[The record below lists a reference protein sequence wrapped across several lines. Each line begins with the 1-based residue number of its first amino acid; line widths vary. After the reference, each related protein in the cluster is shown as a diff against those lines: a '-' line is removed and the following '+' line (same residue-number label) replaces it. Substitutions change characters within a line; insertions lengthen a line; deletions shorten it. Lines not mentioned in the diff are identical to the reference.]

1 MSDSGDEERR
11 SPQSLGDELAQ
22 RRTDLA
28 EDRTIL
34 ANERTYAGWMRT
46 AFAAIGV
53 GLGFRALFAEMQP
66 PWLPRAIA
74 TLFLLI
80 GVALFVAA
88 ERRAA
93 WVVEHLHVH
102 AVETVRVRNMRLVT
116 AAMVLAT
123 FVLIVALWSTRISPR

>member
-1 MSDSGDEERR
+1 MSE
-11 SPQSLGDELAQ
+11 GDELAQ

-28 EDRTIL
+28 EDRTLL

-53 GLGFRALFAEMQP
+53 GLGFRALFDEMQP

-74 TLFLLI
+74 TLFMLI
-80 GVALFVAA
+80 GIALFVAA

-93 WVVEHLHVH
+93 WIVEHLQVH
-102 AVETVRVRNMRLVT
+102 AVETVRVRNMRIVT
-116 AAMVLAT
+116 AAMVVATLA
-123 FVLIVALWSTRISPR
+123 LIVAIWSTRIGR

>member
-1 MSDSGDEERR
+1 MSEAGDE
-11 SPQSLGDELAQ
+11 PAPAVDALAQ

-66 PWLPRAIA
+66 PWLPRTIA
-74 TLFLLI
+74 SLFLLI
-80 GVALFVAA
+80 GIALFVAA

-102 AVETVRVRNMRLVT
+102 AVETVRVRNMRVVT
-116 AAMVLAT
+116 AVMVLAT
-123 FVLIVALWSTRISPR
+123 LVLIVALWSTRIGGR

>member
-1 MSDSGDEERR
+1 MSDG
-11 SPQSLGDELAQ
+11 PGDELAQ

-53 GLGFRALFAEMQP
+53 GLGFRALFDEMQP
-66 PWLPRAIA
+66 AWLPRAIA
-74 TLFLLI
+74 TLFMLI
-80 GVALFVAA
+80 GMALFVAA

-93 WVVEHLHVH
+93 WVVQHLHVH
-102 AVETVRVRNMRLVT
+102 AVETVRIRNMRLVT
-116 AAMVLAT
+116 GAMGVATLA
-123 FVLIVALWSTRISPR
+123 LIVAIWSTRIGRH

>member
-1 MSDSGDEERR
+1 MSET
-11 SPQSLGDELAQ
+11 DELAQ

-28 EDRTIL
+28 EDRTLL

-53 GLGFRALFAEMQP
+53 GLGFRALFDEMQP

-74 TLFLLI
+74 TLFMLI
-80 GVALFVAA
+80 GIALFVAA

-93 WVVEHLHVH
+93 WVVEHLPVH
-102 AVETVRVRNMRLVT
+102 AVETVRVRNMRIVT
-116 AAMVLAT
+116 AAMVMATLA
-123 FVLIVALWSTRISPR
+123 LIAAIWSTRIGRG

>member
-1 MSDSGDEERR
+1 MSESR
-11 SPQSLGDELAQ
+11 SDELAQ

-28 EDRTIL
+28 EDRTVL

-53 GLGFRALFAEMQP
+53 GLGFRALFTDMRP

-80 GVALFVAA
+80 GLALFVAA

-93 WVVEHLHVH
+93 WVVNHLRVH
-102 AVETVRVRNMRLVT
+102 AVETVRVRNKRLVT
-116 AAMVLAT
+116 AAMAAAT
-123 FVLIVALWSTRISPR
+123 IVLIVALWLTRVKGS

>member
-1 MSDSGDEERR
+1 MSDSR
-11 SPQSLGDELAQ
+11 SDELAQ

-53 GLGFRALFAEMQP
+53 GLGFRALFNEMQP

-74 TLFLLI
+74 TLFMLI
-80 GVALFVAA
+80 GLALFVAA

-93 WVVEHLHVH
+93 WVVGHLRVH

-116 AAMVLAT
+116 AAMVVATLA
-123 FVLIVALWSTRISPR
+123 LIAALWSTRISLR

>member
-1 MSDSGDEERR
+1 MNDPDA
-11 SPQSLGDELAQ
+11 DALAQ

-53 GLGFRALFAEMQP
+53 GLGFRALFDDMQP

-74 TLFLLI
+74 TLFMLI
-80 GVALFVAA
+80 GLALFVAA

-93 WVVEHLHVH
+93 WIVNHLHVH
-102 AVETVRVRNMRLVT
+102 EVETVRVRNLRLVT

-123 FVLIVALWSTRISPR
+123 LVVIVALWSSRVGRP

>member
-1 MSDSGDEERR
+1 MSES
-11 SPQSLGDELAQ
+11 DELAQ

-53 GLGFRALFAEMQP
+53 GLGFRALFDEMRP

-74 TLFLLI
+74 TLFMLI
-80 GVALFVAA
+80 GIALFVAA

-93 WVVEHLHVH
+93 WVVEHIHVH
-102 AVETVRVRNMRLVT
+102 AVETVRVRNMRIVT
-116 AAMVLAT
+116 GAMVVATLA
-123 FVLIVALWSTRISPR
+123 LIVAIWSTRIGR

>member
-1 MSDSGDEERR
+1 MSDSR
-11 SPQSLGDELAQ
+11 SDELAQ

-53 GLGFRALFAEMQP
+53 GLGFRALFDQMQP

-74 TLFLLI
+74 TLFMLI
-80 GVALFVAA
+80 AVALLVAA

-93 WVVEHLHVH
+93 WIVEHLHVH
-102 AVETVRVRNMRLVT
+102 DVETVRVRNMRIVT
-116 AAMVLAT
+116 AVTALAT
-123 FVLIVALWSTRISPR
+123 LVLLAALWLTQIGQR